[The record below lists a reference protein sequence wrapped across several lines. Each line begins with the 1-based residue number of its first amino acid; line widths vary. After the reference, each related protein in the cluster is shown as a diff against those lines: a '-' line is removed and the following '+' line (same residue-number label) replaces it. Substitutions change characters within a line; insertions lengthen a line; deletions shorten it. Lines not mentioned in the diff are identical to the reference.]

1 MQQHRSIRLAT
12 ALVVLALIA
21 TACGGGGGVGKGLK
35 VNGKGQGG
43 PGAIGNETTTTA
55 APATTI
61 KPTATTARPTATTA
75 AVPSAVYKIQSDTQG
90 QYIDPLSHNARAGS
104 LVRFT
109 NVDSSF
115 PSHTITL
122 KMGGAIVLQSP
133 PIANGA
139 NWDVRPTTRGT
150 YDIVDE
156 QRTYAV
162 GATLSVG

>member
-1 MQQHRSIRLAT
+1 MQQRRSIRFA
-12 ALVVLALIA
+12 AVLVVLAFLA
-21 TACGGGGGVGKGLK
+21 GACGGGGGVGKGLK

-43 PGAIGNETTTTA
+43 QGAIGNETTTTVA
-55 APATTI
+55 AATTL
-61 KPTATTARPTATTA
+61 KPVTTLRPTVTTA
-75 AVPSAVYKIQSDTQG
+75 AVPSAIYKIQSDTQG

-109 NVDSSF
+109 NADASF

-122 KMGGAIVLQSP
+122 KMGGVTVLQSP

-162 GATLSVG
+162 GATLTVTG